1 MASDAQNN
9 PFIRN
14 LASSDKKVRD
24 EALNSLKTY
33 LGAQSEISELDLLKL
48 WKGLFYCLWMQDKPA
63 LQQGLSRDLASIVS
77 SLRTPV
83 VLPFVRAFFLTM
95 SREWTHIEALRLDK
109 YLYLI
114 RQYLNASFKF
124 LSKNKWKKSLLEQWN
139 AVMEEIPL
147 ECQNMRIPNGLRYH
161 VMDVWVDEMEKVE
174 GEAWEKEDKKETLET
189 LVLPVEKMAK
199 DGKLKPLRN
208 AAKEC
213 LADDR
218 IRAWRGQELEE
229 AMEDAE
235 EEEDSEAEWGG
246 FAD

>member
-1 MASDAQNN
+1 MQRR
-9 PFIRN
+9 RN
-14 LASSDKKVRD
+14 RK
-24 EALNSLKTY
+24 
-33 LGAQSEISELDLLKL
+33 SETE
-48 WKGLFYCLWMQDKPA
+48 
-63 LQQGLSRDLASIVS
+63 
-77 SLRTPV
+77 
-83 VLPFVRAFFLTM
+83 
-95 SREWTHIEALRLDK
+95 
-109 YLYLI
+109 
-114 RQYLNASFKF
+114 RQKER
-124 LSKNKWKKSLLEQWN
+124 K
-139 AVMEEIPL
+139 
-147 ECQNMRIPNGLRYH
+147 RI
-161 VMDVWVDEMEKVE
+161 
-174 GEAWEKEDKKETLET
+174 KETLET